1 MLRRLNN
8 GGDTAKSTK
17 RRSEKKKIRGRGHG
31 ASNGLRCG
39 RGNKGQNARSGG
51 GVRPGFEGG
60 QMPLYRRIA
69 RRGFTNG
76 PFKKEYTIV
85 NVGQLE
91 KKFENGDVVNKQSLL
106 DKGLINKKR
115 VDVKI
120 LGEGGISKK
129 LKIDVAKVSQAA
141 IAKITKCGGELIGGE
156 IASHRPKDAPRKG
169 AQQDTDKTQQKK
181 SGGKQSSKAE
191 TTIGK
196 TEDIDNQ
203 ESSGAAETAQ
213 SSPADEANTQSK
225 QEGENGN

>member
-1 MLRRLNN
+1 MAETRLKAPK
-8 GGDTAKSTK
+8 GATK
-17 RRSEKKKIRGRGHG
+17 KKKIRGRGHG
-31 ASNGLRCG
+31 AGQGLRCG

-76 PFKKEYTIV
+76 PFKKDYAIV

-129 LKIDVAKVSQAA
+129 LKIDVA
-141 IAKITKCGGELIGGE
+141 
-156 IASHRPKDAPRKG
+156 
-169 AQQDTDKTQQKK
+169 
-181 SGGKQSSKAE
+181 
-191 TTIGK
+191 
-196 TEDIDNQ
+196 
-203 ESSGAAETAQ
+203 
-213 SSPADEANTQSK
+213 
-225 QEGENGN
+225 